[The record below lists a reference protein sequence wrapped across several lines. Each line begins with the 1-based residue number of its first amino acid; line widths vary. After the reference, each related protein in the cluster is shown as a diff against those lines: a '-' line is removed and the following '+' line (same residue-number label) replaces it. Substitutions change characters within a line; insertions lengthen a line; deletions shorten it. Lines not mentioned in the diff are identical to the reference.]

1 MAKVF
6 GIHHLE
12 LKNGVDVAEFERIV
26 SDEFN
31 ALPKLAGWESSI
43 VKGERGNNVGQYM
56 LIFEAAS
63 LETRNRDV
71 PGDGRPFSPELQ
83 KWYDTSSPT
92 FDKIS
97 SYLTTPLF
105 GGGVFTDY
113 VVVGR

>member
-6 GIHHLE
+6 GIHHME
-12 LKNGVDVAEFERIV
+12 LKNDADAAKFERIV

-56 LIFEAAS
+56 LIMEVES
-63 LETRNRDV
+63 LETRNRDI

-83 KWYDTSSPT
+83 KWFDTTAPT
-92 FDKIS
+92 FDKVS
-97 SYLTTPLF
+97 SYLTAPL

-113 VVVGR
+113 VTVGK